1 MKFSAIALAAAL
13 AAAGAHAGTYTYNG
27 DTTGSPTYRRALAN
41 FAGLSGIGTAVRYD
55 TLEFT
60 VTQSGAY
67 DFLSLAAGNW
77 DNFLFLYSPS
87 FDPGSPLVNGVIG
100 NDDFPSIGRS
110 GFNGVNLS
118 AGVNYVLVTT
128 GYANSSFGAYTNSI
142 TGMGSVVVVPE
153 PGTYGLM
160 ALGLLG
166 VGALVRRRKAQ
177 AAA

>member
-13 AAAGAHAGTYTYNG
+13 AAAGAHADTYTYNG
-27 DTTGSPTYRRALAN
+27 DTTGSPTYNRALAS
-41 FAGLSGIGTAVRYD
+41 FTGLSGLGTAVRYD
-55 TLEFT
+55 RLEFT

-67 DFLSLAAGNW
+67 DFLSLADGW

-87 FDPGSPLVNGVIG
+87 FDAGSPLANGVVG

-110 GFNGVNLS
+110 GFDGVNLV

-128 GYANSSFGAYTNSI
+128 GFSNSDFGTYTNSV
-142 TGMGSVVVVPE
+142 TGLGSVVVVPE

>member
-1 MKFSAIALAAAL
+1 MKFSAVALAAAL
-13 AAAGAHAGTYTYNG
+13 AAAGAHADTYTYNG
-27 DTTGSPTYRRALAN
+27 DTTGSPTYQRALAG
-41 FAGLSGIGTAVRYD
+41 FGGLSGVGTAVRYD
-55 TLEFT
+55 TLEFS

-87 FDPGSPLVNGVIG
+87 FDPGSPLVNGVAG
-100 NDDFPSIGRS
+100 NDDFPTIGRS

-128 GYANSSFGAYTNSI
+128 GFANNSFGAYTNSI
-142 TGMGSVVVVPE
+142 TGVGSVVVVPE

-166 VGALVRRRKAQ
+166 VGALVRRRRAQ
-177 AAA
+177 AAD